1 MPLRWIP
8 KALSKSQSLSEI
20 KTLRGGAN
28 ICGELSSI
36 SSLLDLVGYFM
47 SVGNCVSRKDAISGL
62 EVGNLKKTL
71 KGGKKR
77 GLQKKSCDI
86 RYRQGKRSI

>member
-1 MPLRWIP
+1 MPLRWVP

-47 SVGNCVSRKDAISGL
+47 YVGNCITRMEAISDL

-71 KGGKKR
+71 EGGKKR
-77 GLQKKSCDI
+77 GLQKKSCEV
-86 RYRQGKRSI
+86 RCRQGKRSI